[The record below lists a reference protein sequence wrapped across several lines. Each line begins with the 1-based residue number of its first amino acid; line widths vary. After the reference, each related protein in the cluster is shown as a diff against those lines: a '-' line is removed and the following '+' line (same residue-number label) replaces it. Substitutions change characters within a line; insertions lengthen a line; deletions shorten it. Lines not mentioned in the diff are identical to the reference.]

1 MISWIQV
8 TFQKHTK
15 LIFVFLLLVVAIP
28 FVFTIGAA
36 PGFGK
41 AGHKMLQKPFFN
53 YDLGKAEDQQ
63 RIIGDAEISVFLQAG
78 FMALNGAQLQDYA
91 FQRTA
96 ALYLAD
102 THGIPKPTS
111 TELTEHLS
119 KLRLFQ
125 NAEGQFDSKRYA
137 DFTDS
142 LKSNPQLTRADIA
155 RVLADDV
162 RLAKVQEIISGP
174 GYVLPAAVRT
184 QVRQAGT
191 EWSVDVASTD
201 FEAFTPEVPVNE
213 LNLAAYFEANAPRYA
228 TPPRVSVDYVA
239 FKAADY
245 ASDVSFTEDELLA
258 FYLRNPARFPTSAED
273 ASTDSSAI
281 PAAIRATVENTLR
294 DELASRRAARVASDF
309 AFALFNQNIVRNST
323 GMDDLIAGYRATRK
337 SAPPFAA
344 NQTPQELNWTPT
356 IAQAAFSLNEQR
368 FFSDPLPTPD
378 GATVVLLWNN
388 TIPESMPSLA
398 EVRDAVVAD
407 FKDSERARMFAEA
420 GARWREELQAKIAGG
435 MSLQAATASMTSPK
449 FEVVSHPAFTLRNP
463 PEKVDGAVLNAL
475 DQTAVGSVSGLI
487 RSGTKGLFVNVVS
500 RREPPVDDAS
510 PEYQAA
516 REQLSRLAAGL
527 GQNLVL
533 AELVERELSRTAE
546 SGL

>member
-15 LIFVFLLLVVAIP
+15 LIFVFLLLVVAVP

-41 AGHKMLQKPFFN
+41 AGHKVLQKPFFN

-102 THGIPKPTS
+102 THGIPQPTS
-111 TELTEHLS
+111 KELTDHLS

-137 DFTDS
+137 DFTDN

-155 RVLADDV
+155 RVMADDV
-162 RLAKVQEIISGP
+162 RLAKIQDIIAGP

-191 EWSVDVASTD
+191 EWTVNVASTD
-201 FEAFTPEVPVNE
+201 SEAFNPDVPVNE
-213 LNLAAYFEANAPRYA
+213 LNLAAFFEANVRRYA
-228 TPPRVSVDYVA
+228 IPPRVSVDYVA
-239 FKAADY
+239 FKPADF
-245 ASDVSFTEDELLA
+245 ANEVSFTEAELLD

-273 ASTDSSAI
+273 TSTDTSTI
-281 PAAIRATVENTLR
+281 PAAIRGTVENSLR
-294 DELASRRAARVASDF
+294 DELAAKRAAKAASDF
-309 AFALFNQNIVRNST
+309 AYSLFNQKVVRNSA
-323 GMDDLIAGYRATRK
+323 GLDDLIAGYEVVRK
-337 SAPPFAA
+337 SAPPFSAG
-344 NQTPQELNWTPT
+344 QPPKDLNWTPA
-356 IAQAAFSLNEQR
+356 IAQAAFSLTEQR
-368 FFSDPLPTPD
+368 YFSDPLPTSD
-378 GATVVLLWNN
+378 GSTVVLLWNN
-388 TIPESMPSLA
+388 TIPESIPALA

-407 FKDSERARMFAEA
+407 FKQAERNRLFVEA
-420 GARWREELQAKIAGG
+420 GARWRSELQAKMASG
-435 MSLQAATASMTSPK
+435 MTLEAAAASMTSPK
-449 FEVVSHPAFTLRNP
+449 FEVTSYESFTRRNP
-463 PEKVDGAVLNAL
+463 PEKIDGAVLNAL
-475 DQTAVGSVSGLI
+475 DQNPVGSLSGMI
-487 RSGTKGLFVNVVS
+487 STGSKGLFVHVAS
-500 RREPPVDDAS
+500 RKEPQVDDSS
-510 PEYQAA
+510 PEYQTA
-516 REQLSRLAAGL
+516 REQLARLSSGL

-533 AELVERELSRTAE
+533 AELVERELAKTSE
-546 SGL
+546 GEL